1 MANRK
6 ISQAGLDLIKQFEGC
21 RLTAYQCSAGVW
33 TIGYGHTAG
42 VHRGMKI
49 TQAQADA
56 YLKQDVAKF
65 EKYVNNASYVP
76 FTSKLNQNQ
85 FDALVSFVFN
95 LGQGNLMKLCKGRTI
110 NQIPSA
116 MQQYC
121 KANGKT
127 LPGLQR
133 RRKAEAALYNKK
145 VQSSTG
151 TTTKQ
156 TYEAGKWYT
165 VLEEIPVRN
174 GYYGQPG
181 KYQYLSEQLK
191 NICNSR
197 DGIGYIK
204 AGKIICPVEVKTFDD
219 GSVWM
224 KLDATITCLVVGV
237 DGKAYIV

>member
-42 VHRGMKI
+42 VRKGMKI

-76 FTSKLNQNQ
+76 FTDKLNQNQ

-110 NQIPSA
+110 NQVPA
-116 MQQYC
+116 VMQQYC

-181 KYQYLSEQLK
+181 KYQYLSEALK
-191 NICNSR
+191 SICNSR

-204 AGKIICPVEVKTFDD
+204 AGKIICPTEVKTFDD
-219 GSVWM
+219 GSVWF

>member
-21 RLTAYQCSAGVW
+21 RLVAYQCSAGVW